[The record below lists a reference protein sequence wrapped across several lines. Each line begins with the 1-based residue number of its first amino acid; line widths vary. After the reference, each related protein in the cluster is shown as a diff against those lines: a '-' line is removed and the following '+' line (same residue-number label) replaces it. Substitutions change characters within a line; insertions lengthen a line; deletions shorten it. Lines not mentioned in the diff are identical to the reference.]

1 MVLEV
6 LVEEVLEVLQ
16 GTDSSTIIAI
26 TLPLQLMLQPIMV
39 VTDQDSSES
48 PMAQSQCENGM
59 FESLLENTRKYTREY
74 FLKTKKVV
82 VDNLKYNC
90 NNEILC

>member
-6 LVEEVLEVLQ
+6 LVEEVLEVLL

-74 FLKTKKVV
+74 FLELKKVV
-82 VDNLKYNC
+82 VDNFIYNC

>member
-1 MVLEV
+1 MIIL
-6 LVEEVLEVLQ
+6 
-16 GTDSSTIIAI
+16 TCIKSSLIALLF
-26 TLPLQLMLQPIMV
+26 TMA

-74 FLKTKKVV
+74 FLELKKVV
-82 VDNLKYNC
+82 VDNFIYNC

>member
-6 LVEEVLEVLQ
+6 LVEEVLQE
-16 GTDSSTIIAI
+16 TDSSTIIAI
-26 TLPLQLMLQPIMV
+26 TLPLQLMLQPTMA

-59 FESLLENTRKYTREY
+59 FKSLLENTRKYTREY
-74 FLKTKKVV
+74 FLKINKSG
-82 VDNLKYNC
+82 C
-90 NNEILC
+90 